1 MLSLYSHALELL
13 RLLIQNTK
21 SSRSGLKP
29 SLQFCFPTTL
39 FCIFQSRSHEF
50 LSPQPYFGEKDDIDL
65 FFPDGTWCHN
75 DGSEDYFCLKHQC
88 ISESQSR
95 QPRKI
100 GDKPEVQIFQNAQ
113 IEDNEP
119 DKTVIG
125 KSKYWFKISSPDGH
139 QLKIF

>member
-1 MLSLYSHALELL
+1 M
-13 RLLIQNTK
+13 
-21 SSRSGLKP
+21 
-29 SLQFCFPTTL
+29 
-39 FCIFQSRSHEF
+39 
-50 LSPQPYFGEKDDIDL
+50 

-125 KSKYWFKISSPDGH
+125 KSKY
-139 QLKIF
+139 